1 MERLLIVG
9 AGDIARRALPAL
21 TARYKI
27 LALVRGDDRL
37 LAQRGVATLAG
48 DLDRPESLAPLAGR
62 ADVVLH
68 LAPPNDSSDRDER
81 TRNLVAALAGA
92 RMVSRRFVYLST
104 SGVYGDCAGAKVDE
118 SRPLNPRTNRA
129 RRRVDAERALGE
141 WSAAYGVEL
150 TILRVPGIYAPDR
163 LPLERLER
171 TTPVLRAEDDVY
183 TNHIHA
189 DDLAAISVR
198 SLERDAPAGVFNAND
213 DSELKM
219 GDYFDL
225 VADRFGLA
233 RPPRVSRADAERSI
247 PPALLSFMTESR
259 RLDNRRMKEALGI
272 RLRYP
277 TVFEGVPVRGARSA
291 QPSPFIS

>member
-21 TARYKI
+21 AARYQT
-27 LALVRGDDRL
+27 LALIRSGGES

-48 DLDRPESLAPLAGR
+48 DLDHPESLARLADC

-68 LAPPNDSSDRDER
+68 LAPPNDCGERDER
-81 TRNLVAALAGA
+81 IRNLIAALASG
-92 RMVSRRFVYLST
+92 RMVARRFVYLST

-118 SRPLNPRTNRA
+118 SHPPNPRSARA
-129 RRRVDAERALGE
+129 QRRADAERVLRE
-141 WSAAYGVEL
+141 WSAAYGVRL
-150 TILRVPGIYAPDR
+150 TILRAPGIYAADR
-163 LPLERLER
+163 LPLERLAR
-171 TTPVLRAEDDVY
+171 GTPVLRAEEDVY

-189 DDLAAISVR
+189 DDLAAICVR

-225 VADRFGLA
+225 VADRFRFA
-233 RPPRVSRADAERSI
+233 RPPRVSRAEAEAWI
-247 PPALLSFMTESR
+247 PPALLSFMNESR
-259 RLDNRRMKEALGI
+259 RLDNRRMKATLGVE
-272 RLRYP
+272 LRYP
-277 TVFEGVPVRGARSA
+277 TVFDGVPITQVA
-291 QPSPFIS
+291 